1 MINCAKE
8 TENEKDH
15 VVIPTKGSLIE
26 GSNSLPTRPR
36 TYSDVKARVIYNGEF
51 VYSFSFFLYIVV
63 KAGSR
68 SARSKRRKKKKRK
81 VLYSLKKI

>member
-36 TYSDVKARVIYNGEF
+36 TYSDVKARVIYNGEL
-51 VYSFSFFLYIVV
+51 VYSFSFFYILWLEQVQSLLEV
-63 KAGSR
+63 NGENGE
-68 SARSKRRKKKKRK
+68 
-81 VLYSLKKI
+81 VYSLKKIKI